1 MGPLGGKRKHRDME
15 DTHIFLVG
23 AFVVS
28 RAANQML
35 PAQPIGFIAM
45 CGPWSNLFVE
55 EKQIWSLPG
64 HSMIGKMAKK
74 RSKQNKDTGKRK
86 PRKSA
91 AQKQKQR
98 EMARERMASFNETKA
113 EEQACKDMAARET
126 ALKQLGIGNVFEFA
140 DHAKIYNAEQGKYS
154 SAPIEVIDASVPPAP
169 VTLHPE
175 RSPSPAAHREPIPDK
190 QADFPANFSFIK
202 CAPAPRRMDAARARR
217 AKAILA
223 ASCSK

>member
-1 MGPLGGKRKHRDME
+1 
-15 DTHIFLVG
+15 
-23 AFVVS
+23 
-28 RAANQML
+28 
-35 PAQPIGFIAM
+35 
-45 CGPWSNLFVE
+45 
-55 EKQIWSLPG
+55 
-64 HSMIGKMAKK
+64 MAGK

-91 AQKQKQR
+91 PQKQKLR
-98 EMARERMASFNETKA
+98 KKGLERMTAFNKTKA
-113 EEQACKDMAARET
+113 EEQAFKDMTARET
-126 ALKQLGIGNVFEFA
+126 ALNQLGIGNVFEFA

-190 QADFPANFSFIK
+190 KADFSGNFSFVK
-202 CAPAPRRMDAARARR
+202 CVPAPKRMDAARARR

-223 ASCSK
+223 ANCSK